1 MEFTNPVEK
10 EREYKMNYA
19 QIVANNMKKGLENES
34 EKIVEISRVLL
45 EDETSAIQHSHLMND
60 ADFIPDVLSSY
71 KDKPEQGKIY
81 SLFGAKGEACI
92 AAGNTWAESEVKEVT
107 E

>member
-1 MEFTNPVEK
+1 MD
-10 EREYKMNYA
+10 YA

-34 EKIVEISRVLL
+34 EKIIEISRVLVKAG
-45 EDETSAIQHSHLMND
+45 TSSIQHSHLMND

-81 SLFGAKGEACI
+81 SLTGAKGKACI
-92 AAGNTWAESEVKEVT
+92 AAGNTWAESEVT
-107 E
+107 D

>member
-1 MEFTNPVEK
+1 MD
-10 EREYKMNYA
+10 YA
-19 QIVANNMKKGLENES
+19 QIIANNMKTGLENES
-34 EKIVEISRVLL
+34 EKIIEISRVLVKAG
-45 EDETSAIQHSHLMND
+45 TSAIQHSHLMND

-81 SLFGAKGEACI
+81 SLFGGKNEPCI
-92 AAGNTWAESEVKEVT
+92 AKGNTWAESEVKEVT

>member
-1 MEFTNPVEK
+1 MKGT
-10 EREYKMNYA
+10 KMNYA
-19 QIVANNMKKGLENES
+19 EEVANQMKKGLENES
-34 EKIVEISRVLL
+34 EKISEISRVLL
-45 EDETSAIQHSHLMND
+45 KAGTSAIQHSHLMND

-81 SLFGAKGEACI
+81 ALFGGKGEPCI
-92 AAGNTWAESEVKEVT
+92 AKGNTWAESEVKEVT